1 MKDDHAPPTNWRM
14 NAMVAR
20 SVGIA
25 SIAFGFILG
34 IHGLDEQGAQWLQ
47 TALGLLVTGMLAQ
60 GYVQNP
66 ASTVAYREAI
76 LSGALATA
84 RGRELTSDDRLRRAI
99 IERLMCDLEVDVA
112 KVAAAHGRSLDDFAP
127 EFANL
132 ARFAQHGLLAI
143 SAGTISIA
151 EHARPFVRNVCAVFD
166 VYLTADATR
175 FSRAL

>member
-60 GYVQNP
+60 GY
-66 ASTVAYREAI
+66 
-76 LSGALATA
+76 ALYCSVK
-84 RGRELTSDDRLRRAI
+84 RMQQLHDRT
-99 IERLMCDLEVDVA
+99 
-112 KVAAAHGRSLDDFAP
+112 K
-127 EFANL
+127 
-132 ARFAQHGLLAI
+132 
-143 SAGTISIA
+143 T
-151 EHARPFVRNVCAVFD
+151 
-166 VYLTADATR
+166 
-175 FSRAL
+175 